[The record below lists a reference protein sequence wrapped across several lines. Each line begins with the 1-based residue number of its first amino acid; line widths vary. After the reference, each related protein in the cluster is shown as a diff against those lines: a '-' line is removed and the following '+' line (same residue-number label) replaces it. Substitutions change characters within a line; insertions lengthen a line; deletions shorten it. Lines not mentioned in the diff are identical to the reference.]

1 MFALLGLPID
11 VAYHLVSAL
20 AGVFA
25 PLLGGLAVAAAIVL
39 FTIMVRLLVLPLSYY
54 AFRGQRAQARIA
66 PQIQEL
72 YKRHSRQPERLQRE
86 LAALRAREGAGMV
99 TGCLPAL
106 LQIPFFTVVYRL
118 FLSGTVGGSPNLLL
132 HQHLFGASL
141 GSHWL
146 AGAGP
151 WSGQGLVFAAVFALL
166 ALVAWLST
174 KAARRWAAPAPA
186 QQPGTPAQQPGT
198 PGRPQGAPARQQGA
212 PAQQQGAVGFLMR
225 MLPFATVAFAALVP
239 LAAGLYLLTTTAW
252 AAAERAVFNRLAPA
266 PPAPAAPKPR
276 RVPKRPAGRPSPGV

>member
-11 VAYHLVSAL
+11 VAYHLVSTL
-20 AGVFA
+20 AGAFT

-54 AFRGQRAQARIA
+54 AFRGQRAQARMA

-72 YKRHSRQPERLQRE
+72 YKRHSGQPERLQRE
-86 LAALRAREGAGMV
+86 LSALRAREGAGMF

-118 FLSGTVGGSPNLLL
+118 FLSSTVGGSPNLLL
-132 HQHLFGASL
+132 HQRLFNASL

-146 AGAGP
+146 TGATL
-151 WSGQGLVFAAVFALL
+151 WSGQGLVFAVLFALL

-174 KAARRWAAPAPA
+174 RAARRWAAPASA
-186 QQPGTPAQQPGT
+186 RKPGAPG
-198 PGRPQGAPARQQGA
+198 PQQGALARQQGA
-212 PAQQQGAVGFLMR
+212 GGFLLR
-225 MLPFATVAFAALVP
+225 ILPFATVAFAALVP

-252 AAAERAVFNRLAPA
+252 AAAERALFNRLAPA
-266 PPAPAAPKPR
+266 PPAPTAPKPQR
-276 RVPKRPAGRPSPGV
+276 SPKRSAGHPSPGV

>member
-1 MFALLGLPID
+1 MFALLSLPID

-20 AGVFA
+20 AGAFV

-54 AFRGQRAQARIA
+54 AFRGQRVQARIA
-66 PQIQEL
+66 PEVQEL
-72 YKRHSRQPERLQRE
+72 YKRHSGQPEHLQRE
-86 LAALRAREGAGMV
+86 LSALRAREGAGMF

-118 FLSGTVGGSPNLLL
+118 FLSSTVGGSPNLLL
-132 HQHLFGASL
+132 HQRLFNASL

-146 AGAGP
+146 TGATL
-151 WSGQGLVFAAVFALL
+151 WSGQGLVFAVLFALL

-174 KAARRWAAPAPA
+174 RAARRWAAPASA
-186 QQPGTPAQQPGT
+186 QQPGAPSPQ
-198 PGRPQGAPARQQGA
+198 QGALARQQGA
-212 PAQQQGAVGFLMR
+212 GGFLLR
-225 MLPFATVAFAALVP
+225 ILPFATVAFAALVP

-252 AAAERAVFNRLAPA
+252 ATAERALFNRLAPA
-266 PPAPAAPKPR
+266 PPAPTAPKPQR
-276 RVPKRPAGRPSPGV
+276 SPKRFAGHPSPGV

>member
-11 VAYHLVSAL
+11 AAYHLVSAL
-20 AGVFA
+20 AGAFT

-66 PQIQEL
+66 PQLQEL
-72 YKRHSRQPERLQRE
+72 YKRHSGQPERLQRE
-86 LAALRAREGAGMV
+86 LSALRAREGAGML

-118 FLSGTVGGSPNLLL
+118 FLSGTVGGGPN
-132 HQHLFGASL
+132 QQLFGASL

-151 WSGQGLVFAAVFALL
+151 WSGQGLVFAAVFVLL
-166 ALVAWLST
+166 ALVAWLSAR
-174 KAARRWAAPAPA
+174 AARRWAAPVSA
-186 QQPGTPAQQPGT
+186 QQPGAPG
-198 PGRPQGAPARQQGA
+198 PQQGAVARQQGA

-225 MLPFATVAFAALVP
+225 VLPFATVAFAALVP

-252 AAAERAVFNRLAPA
+252 AAAERAVFHRLAPA
-266 PPAPAAPKPR
+266 PPAPAASKPQR
-276 RVPKRPAGRPSPGV
+276 SLKRSAGRPSPGV